1 MHRYQEWYW
10 QRHLVWTRA
19 QAPRA
24 SMIVEKAPPP
34 RTIATSRLMLQCKRI
49 LITFHQ
55 RYHLGRPWLKEW
67 PTGSSKN
74 NFVDALT
81 KIATLVISKKLDAYG
96 HKAYNAAVETIADY
110 IHKNLHTHKRHTI
123 AAKEQ
128 IMADF
133 TAASF
138 IFGCVLDE
146 AFPMQEWAKGG

>member
-1 MHRYQEWYW
+1 MLAKQHGFYAEE
-10 QRHLVWTRA
+10 
-19 QAPRA
+19 P
-24 SMIVEKAPPP
+24 EKMWA
-34 RTIATSRLMLQCKRI
+34 IDSA
-49 LITFHQ
+49 
-55 RYHLGRPWLKEW
+55 
-67 PTGSSKN
+67 N
-74 NFVDALT
+74 DNFVDALV
-81 KIATLVISKKLDAYG
+81 KIAPLVMGKKFDADG